1 LVQNSQPSPVEHP
14 LVAQKRQLRY
24 AARARRDALGDR
36 AARSAHIQ
44 RFVSELAAYRQATA
58 LHCYLAMRSEV
69 ETRPLLAAALAEGKA
84 VATPLVDA
92 QGRLRHSWLESLHP
106 EAFTHDALGIAQPL
120 QLRHAQPG
128 DWQLTLVPL
137 LAFDRAGYRLGYGKG
152 YYDRLLTETS
162 GLAVGLAFACQ
173 EVSAVP
179 REAHDRPLD
188 LVVTEAGI
196 ISTLARSL

>member
-1 LVQNSQPSPVEHP
+1 MQNSQPSLAERR

-24 AARARRDALGDR
+24 AARARRDALSDR
-36 AARSAHIQ
+36 AARSALIQ

-58 LHCYLAMRSEV
+58 LHCYLAIRSEV
-69 ETRPLLAAALAEGKA
+69 ETRPLLAAALADGKA

-92 QGRLRHSWLESLHP
+92 QGTLRHSWLESLHP

-120 QLRHAQPG
+120 WLQPAQPG
-128 DWQLTLVPL
+128 DWQVTLVPL

-152 YYDRLLTETS
+152 YYDRLLSETS

-173 EVSAVP
+173 EVAAVP
-179 REAHDRPLD
+179 CEAHDRPLD
-188 LVVTEAGI
+188 LIVTEAGI
-196 ISTLARSL
+196 VFTQ

>member
-1 LVQNSQPSPVEHP
+1 MQNSQPDSAEGQ

-24 AARARRDALGDR
+24 AARARRDALTDR
-36 AARSAHIQ
+36 VVRSALIQ

-69 ETRPLLAAALAEGKA
+69 ETRPLLAAALADGKA

-92 QGRLRHSWLESLHP
+92 QGMLRHSWLESLHP
-106 EAFTHDALGIAQPL
+106 DAFTHDALGIAQPL
-120 QLRHAQPG
+120 RLRPAQPG
-128 DWQLTLVPL
+128 DWQLTVVPL

-152 YYDRLLTETS
+152 YYDRLLSEIS
-162 GLAVGLAFACQ
+162 GLTVGLAFACQ

-179 REAHDRPLD
+179 REVHDRPLD
-188 LVVTEAGI
+188 LIVTEAGI
-196 ISTLARSL
+196 IATLARSL